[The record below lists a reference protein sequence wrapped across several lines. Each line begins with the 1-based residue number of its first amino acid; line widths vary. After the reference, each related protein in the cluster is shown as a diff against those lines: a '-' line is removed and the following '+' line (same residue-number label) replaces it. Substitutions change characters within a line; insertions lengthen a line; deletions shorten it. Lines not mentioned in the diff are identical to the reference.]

1 MAYKIKILII
11 ILLMFSINTFGKV
24 VYNKQDIIITS
35 IDLEIYKQLYE
46 NNYGFRLDNNNAIKD
61 LVLINSLIKHLE
73 KNNKE
78 FLNRI
83 DSEISLQYGI
93 NAVKDINTRE
103 FLRFSKVRDEFIVNY
118 FRNSLVIEEIEQEFN
133 KLESLNL
140 PISGNNCLII
150 EEVLDFKDNK
160 LFIKNFLENL
170 RNNIKNFKIMINGSE
185 KNICIDEINFRS
197 IEQIIINYIRSET
210 DEEFKFFEYDKTKN

>member
-1 MAYKIKILII
+1 MAYRIKFLIF
-11 ILLMFSINTFGKV
+11 ILLIFSVNAFGKII
-24 VYNKQDIIITS
+24 YNKQDIIITS

-46 NNYGFRLDNNNAIKD
+46 NSYGFKLDNNNAIKD
-61 LVLINSLIKHLE
+61 LVLINNLINHLE

-93 NAVKDINTRE
+93 NAIKDINTRE

-118 FRNSLVIEEIEQEFN
+118 FRNSLNIEEIEQEFN
-133 KLESLNL
+133 KLESLKL

-150 EEVLDFKDNK
+150 EEFLDLKNNK
-160 LFIKNFLENL
+160 LFIKNFLDNL
-170 RNNIKNFKIMINGSE
+170 RNNTRDFKIIINGSE

-197 IEQIIINYIRSET
+197 IEQLIINYIRTQT
-210 DEEFKFFEYDKTKN
+210 DEEFKYFVYGKTRN